1 MIYIESRQT
10 DPTWNLAL
18 ESWLFDCETREDV
31 LYLWQNTDC
40 VVIGKNQSAHME
52 VDLNQANTLGVPVLR
67 RETGG
72 GAVWHDLGN
81 LNFTYITDDDP
92 EADSPYEAFLRPLM
106 EVLAG
111 QGIPVVYNGRNDL
124 CVADR
129 KISGSAARM
138 RNGRLLHHGTL
149 LVCSNLAQMDSLL
162 TPDAEKLQ
170 RNGVRSVKSRVANL
184 TEFAPGLTAAH
195 LKDLLRERFGASTCL
210 ELTPE
215 NLTQIRQRQQKFQDP
230 AWNFSK

>member
-1 MIYIESRQT
+1 MITIHEATAADFSGLGLGALAPASAEIEERAGGMFELRMTHPMDADGKWWNIAEYRVLRVNCPVRQT
-10 DPTWNLAL
+10 
-18 ESWLFDCETREDV
+18 
-31 LYLWQNTDC
+31 
-40 VVIGKNQSAHME
+40 
-52 VDLNQANTLGVPVLR
+52 
-67 RETGG
+67 
-72 GAVWHDLGN
+72 
-81 LNFTYITDDDP
+81 
-92 EADSPYEAFLRPLM
+92 PLV
-106 EVLAG
+106 E
-111 QGIPVVYNGRNDL
+111 
-124 CVADR
+124 
-129 KISGSAARM
+129 ISGSAARM